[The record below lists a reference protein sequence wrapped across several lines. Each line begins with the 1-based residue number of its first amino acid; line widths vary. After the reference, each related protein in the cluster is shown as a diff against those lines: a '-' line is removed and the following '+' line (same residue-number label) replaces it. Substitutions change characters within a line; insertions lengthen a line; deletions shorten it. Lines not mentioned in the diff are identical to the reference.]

1 MADKDEEVVEIVDTE
16 ATPSGEKPKPATE
29 QPIITAEEGQQELKR
44 KLDEANAN
52 AARERA
58 ARQAAE
64 DAAKKATEA
73 KDDGEL
79 REIQTGLDVAK
90 RNQELAKQQ
99 FKTARAAG
107 DIDAEAEA
115 MEAMAQAKADINA
128 LEAGKAA
135 REHAKKNPPAPA
147 QTQQQDP
154 VEMLATEIGQKFPRS
169 AQWVRDHADLVRTNW
184 PAVRAASDLAI
195 ASGMVAETDA
205 YFEHIQGTLT
215 ANRIIK
221 TTEATR
227 QANNGNGTHI
237 EVQTD
242 IPMSEAAKP
251 VPPAAAPVS
260 RTGSAPGA
268 QRPGT
273 LRLTRDEAEMAEM
286 TYAHLVKSEGKGAAH
301 KAYAL
306 EKIRLKNEGKLQ

>member
-1 MADKDEEVVEIVDTE
+1 MADKEEDVIEIIEDGAAAEITKVETPVV
-16 ATPSGEKPKPATE
+16 
-29 QPIITAEEGQQELKR
+29 TAEEGQQELKR
-44 KLDEANAN
+44 RLDEATAN

-58 ARQAAE
+58 ARVASDE
-64 DAAKKATEA
+64 AAKKAIDA

-79 REIQTGLDVAK
+79 REISTGLDVAK

-99 FKTARAAG
+99 FKAARTAG
-107 DIDAEAEA
+107 DVDAEADA

-135 REHAKKNPPAPA
+135 REFAKKNPPAPQ

-154 VEMLATEIGQKFPRS
+154 VEALAADIGQRFPRS
-169 AQWVRDHADLVRTNW
+169 GQWVRDHADIVRTNW

-195 ASGMVAETDA
+195 ASGMTAETDA

-215 ANRIIK
+215 ANRIMK
-221 TTEATR
+221 TTEGTR
-227 QANNGNGTHI
+227 QANGNGNGTHI
-237 EVQTD
+237 EVQTET
-242 IPMSEAAKP
+242 PMSDAAKP
-251 VPPAAAPVS
+251 VAPAAAPVS
-260 RTGSAPGA
+260 RSGAAPGQ

-273 LRLTRDEAEMAEM
+273 MRLSRDEADMAEM
-286 TYAHLVKSEGKGAAH
+286 TYAHLVKKEGKGAAH

>member
-1 MADKDEEVVEIVDTE
+1 MADKDEDVVEIVEGGAAEAE
-16 ATPSGEKPKPATE
+16 ATKGKPAE
-29 QPIITAEEGQQELKR
+29 QVVVTAEEGQQELKR
-44 KLDEANAN
+44 RLDEATAN

-64 DAAKKATEA
+64 DAAKKAITE

-79 REIQTGLDVAK
+79 REISTGLDVAK
-90 RNQELAKQQ
+90 RNLELAKKQY
-99 FKTARAAG
+99 KDARAAN
-107 DIDAEAEA
+107 DIDAETDAVDA
-115 MEAMAQAKADINA
+115 MSQAKADINA
-128 LEAGKAA
+128 LDAAKAA
-135 REHAKKNPPAPA
+135 REFAKKNPPAQQ

-154 VEMLATEIGQKFPRS
+154 VEMLAAEIGQKFPRS
-169 AQWVRDHADLVRTNW
+169 GQWVRDHADLVRTNW

-195 ASGMVAETDA
+195 AAGMTAETDA

-221 TTEATR
+221 SSEATR
-227 QANNGNGTHI
+227 QTNNGNGTHI
-237 EVQTD
+237 EVQTET
-242 IPMSEAAKP
+242 PMSDAAKP
-251 VPPAAAPVS
+251 VAPAAAPVS
-260 RTGSAPGA
+260 RSGAAPGQ

-273 LRLTRDEAEMAEM
+273 MRLSRDEADMAEM
-286 TYAHLVKSEGKGAAH
+286 TYAHLVKKEGKGAAH